1 MPLMICKNLADDNS
15 GPSNGKTLFIYYA
28 FMWPSRGSCLIYYSC
43 FTLFMI
49 QQVLL
54 GGFVE
59 RRKICTNNKIF
70 HLSRRTFC
78 GGRLS
83 LQLKETRA
91 TFYLGRK
98 FSTTLPNKNITH
110 QGKESSSKKKRESK
124 TLGWTTPT
132 CCRGYSA
139 DNSSEVR
146 VRFAPSPTGHMHLG
160 GLRTA
165 LYNLLLARQS
175 GGKFLVRQ
183 NIGHTS
189 YIL

>member
-1 MPLMICKNLADDNS
+1 MPLMKCKNLADDNS
-15 GPSNGKTLFIYYA
+15 GSSNGKTLFIYYA
-28 FMWPSRGSCLIYYSC
+28 FMWPSRGSSLINYSR

-54 GGFVE
+54 RGFVE

-78 GGRLS
+78 SERQS

-91 TFYLGRK
+91 TFYLGRR
-98 FSTTLPNKNITH
+98 FSTTLPTINTTH
-110 QGKESSSKKKRESK
+110 RGKESSTNKKRESR

-132 CCRGYSA
+132 CCRGYST

-165 LYNLLLARQS
+165 LYNFLLARQS
-175 GGKFLVRQ
+175 GGKFLVRK
-183 NIGHTS
+183 NKGPTS
-189 YIL
+189 CV

>member
-1 MPLMICKNLADDNS
+1 
-15 GPSNGKTLFIYYA
+15 
-28 FMWPSRGSCLIYYSC
+28 MWPSRGSSLIYYSC
-43 FTLFMI
+43 VTLFMI

-54 GGFVE
+54 RGFVE

-78 GGRLS
+78 WGGQS

-98 FSTTLPNKNITH
+98 FSTTLLTINTTH
-110 QGKESSSKKKRESK
+110 RGKESSTNKKRESR
-124 TLGWTTPT
+124 WTTPT
-132 CCRGYSA
+132 YCRGYSTE
-139 DNSSEVR
+139 NSSEVR

-165 LYNLLLARQS
+165 LYNFLLARQS

-183 NIGHTS
+183 NIGPTS
-189 YIL
+189 YIYKYEQ